1 MPAAFLL
8 RLPLRQFTAITLSF
22 REHFTRLLL
31 EVGFQHVYINGVLD
45 MTRSEFFC
53 CAHVKSHYRCVGN
66 YLLVCVCRYALEA
79 LVLRLAREDGAEHS
93 KYAHDF
99 YCFHYYN
106 MWLIL
111 NKIMPSRLVYVVH
124 VVCSP

>member
-8 RLPLRQFTAITLSF
+8 RLPLRQFTAITLSLGS
-22 REHFTRLLL
+22 T
-31 EVGFQHVYINGVLD
+31 
-45 MTRSEFFC
+45 
-53 CAHVKSHYRCVGN
+53 CVGY
-66 YLLVCVCRYALEA
+66 YLLVCVCRYALEV

-111 NKIMPSRLVYVVH
+111 NKIMS
-124 VVCSP
+124 S